1 MIEPTGTPAE
11 SASDGASLE
20 VAVIKFNDGKRTES
34 TDLVVTE
41 FPLTIY
47 LNGDEVVTL
56 LCTPEKLDCLAVGFL
71 ESEGLLISRDEVT
84 KLVVE
89 EAKGRVWVELPSGRK
104 VAKDMV
110 GRRLVPSGCG
120 RGALF
125 YNIMDA
131 ASRPK
136 VSSEVTIKAD
146 AVSRLMREFQQRS
159 YLYRATGGAH
169 SAALCDGER
178 IIIFCE
184 DIARHNAV
192 DKVFGQCLL
201 GGVATA
207 GRVLLTSGRI
217 SSEILLKAAKR
228 GVPLVVSKSAPTSL
242 SIRLAEE
249 VGITVVG
256 FVRGSRLSVFANAWR
271 VAT

>member
-1 MIEPTGTPAE
+1 MTEPADIPVD
-11 SASDGASLE
+11 SASDGAAVE
-20 VAVIKFNDGKRTES
+20 VPVVKFSGGMGSES

-41 FPLTIY
+41 SPLTIY

-71 ESEGLLISRDEVT
+71 ESEGLLTSRDEVT

-89 EAKGRVWVELPSGRK
+89 EAKGRVWVELSSGRK
-104 VAKDMV
+104 VAKDMI
-110 GRRLVPSGCG
+110 GRRLIPSGCG

-125 YNIMDA
+125 YNIVDA

-136 VSSEVTIKAD
+136 VSSGVTIKVD
-146 AVSRLMREFQQRS
+146 AVSRLIREFQQRS
-159 YLYRATGGAH
+159 YLYRTTGGAH
-169 SAALCDGER
+169 SAAICDGEQ
-178 IIIFCE
+178 IVIFCD

-201 GGVATA
+201 SGVAA
-207 GRVLLTSGRI
+207 ADRVLLTSGRI

-242 SIRLAEE
+242 SLRLAEE
-249 VGITVVG
+249 VGVTVVG

-271 VAT
+271 VVT

>member
-1 MIEPTGTPAE
+1 VKDPVHASDEPT
-11 SASDGASLE
+11 SDDVSIE
-20 VAVIKFNDGKRTES
+20 VAVIKFLDGKRTES

-56 LCTPEKLDCLAVGFL
+56 LCTPEKLDCLALGFL
-71 ESEGLLISRDEVT
+71 QSEGLLTSYEEVS

-89 EAKGRVWVELPSGRK
+89 TAKGRVWVESSSGRK
-104 VAKDMV
+104 LTKEMV

-131 ASRPK
+131 ASRPR
-136 VSSEVTIKAD
+136 VSSDVTVSAD
-146 AVSRLMREFQQRS
+146 AISRLMRAFQLRS
-159 YLYRATGGAH
+159 YLYRTTGGAH
-169 SAALCDGER
+169 SAALSDGGE
-178 IIIFCE
+178 ITIFCD

-201 GGVATA
+201 GSITTA
-207 GRVLLTSGRI
+207 NQILLTSGRI

-228 GVPLVVSKSAPTSL
+228 GVPLIVSKSAPTSL
-242 SIRLAEE
+242 SIKLAEE
-249 VGITVVG
+249 LGVTIIG
-256 FVRGSRLSVFANAWR
+256 FTRGSRLSVFANAWR
-271 VAT
+271 IVA